1 MALQEINQKE
11 TDEGDDNMRLSFS
24 ESSHMMMV
32 QSYEQ
37 QIVDRR
43 ESVSSAFNKNEPSG
57 YFGLQTSGN
66 RITNQNELFTKYS
79 NQVSVVSG

>member
-11 TDEGDDNMRLSFS
+11 TDEGDENMRLSFS
-24 ESSHMMMV
+24 ESSNMMIP

-37 QIVDRR
+37 QIVNRN
-43 ESVSSAFNKNEPSG
+43 SVSSAFNKNEPSG

-66 RITNQNELFTKYS
+66 RITNENELFTRYS
-79 NQVSVVSG
+79 KQSSVVSG